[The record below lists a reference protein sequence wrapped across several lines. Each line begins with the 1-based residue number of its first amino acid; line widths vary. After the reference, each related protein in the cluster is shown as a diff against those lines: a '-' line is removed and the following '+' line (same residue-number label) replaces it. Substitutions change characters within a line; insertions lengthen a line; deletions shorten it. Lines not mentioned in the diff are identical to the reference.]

1 MKNEKHLEYPDSS
14 LYDFVASR
22 AVGHEKDCVL
32 EYCSRK
38 ITYREWRDAVTQC
51 AKALTVMGVKKG
63 DAVSVCLPNIPQAV
77 ILFYAINKIGA
88 VVNMIHPLSAETEV
102 AYYLSLAESQIIFVP
117 DKLEEKIN
125 LADLPVKHIIYVSL
139 EEYMPRQVKL
149 RLRLSKGH
157 KKEKIKSE
165 QSWTYFMNLANKYD
179 VEPEYHGTGSDTAV
193 ILYSGGTTGKSKGIL
208 LTNMNFNALALQSI
222 EACGCLERGDHVL
235 AVMPLFH
242 GFGLGVCIHTTFVFG
257 GVAILLPR
265 YNPATFLKYIVKRKV
280 NVVAS
285 VPTIYENLLMQDKYK
300 IQDLSFVKCVISGGD
315 SLSTSTKRT
324 LDRILREHGSRATV
338 RVGYGLTESATG
350 CCLMPEGCT
359 KLDSVGIP
367 YADTYIKIIDP
378 VTEEE
383 MPTGKSGEI
392 IVRGPSVM
400 KGYLR
405 EKRETRLVLRRH
417 ADDEIWLHTGDLG
430 YKDEEGYIYFRQRLK
445 RMIVSNGY
453 NIYPEVIENVIN
465 SCRDVLMCAVVGV
478 PDKLRGERV
487 KAFIVPKNLECNRV
501 GLKMEL
507 LELCEK
513 NVARY
518 AIPKEFVFLDKL
530 PLTVVGKIAYHK
542 LIKL

>member
-1 MKNEKHLEYPDSS
+1 MKMEKHLEYPNSS

-22 AVGHEKDCVL
+22 AVGHEKNYVL

-38 ITYREWRDAVTQC
+38 ITYQEWSDAVTQC

-63 DAVSVCLPNIPQAV
+63 EAVSVCLPNIPQAV

-88 VVNMIHPLSAETEV
+88 IVNMIHPLSAEAEIS
-102 AYYLSLAESQIIFVP
+102 YYLSLSDSQIIFVS
-117 DKLEEKIN
+117 DKLEGKIN
-125 LADLPVKHIIYVSL
+125 LAGMPLKHIIFVSS

-149 RLRLSKGH
+149 RLRLSSGH
-157 KKEKIKSE
+157 KKEKMKSE
-165 QSWTYFMNLANKYD
+165 QSWTYFMNLAHKCD

-193 ILYSGGTTGKSKGIL
+193 ILYSGGTTGKPKGIL

-222 EACGCLERGDHVL
+222 DACGCLERGDRVL

-242 GFGLGVCIHTTFVFG
+242 GFGLGVCIHTTFVLG

-265 YNPATFLKYIVKRKV
+265 YNPETFLKNIVKQKV

-285 VPTIYENLLMQDKYK
+285 VPAIYENLLLQDKYK
-300 IQDLSFVKCVISGGD
+300 IQDLSFIKCIIAGGD
-315 SLSTSTKRT
+315 SLSPSTKRK
-324 LDRILREHGSRATV
+324 LDRILSEHGSRATV
-338 RVGYGLTESATG
+338 RVGYGLTESVTG

-359 KLDSVGIP
+359 KFNSVGIP
-367 YADTYIKIIDP
+367 YADTYIKIINP

-383 MPTGKSGEI
+383 MPPGKSGEI
-392 IVRGPSVM
+392 VLRGPSVM
-400 KGYLR
+400 KGYLG

-417 ADDEIWLHTGDLG
+417 ADGEIWLHTGDLG
-430 YKDEEGYIYFRQRLK
+430 YQDEEGYIYFRQRLK

-453 NIYPEVIENVIN
+453 NIYPEMIENVIN
-465 SCRDVLMCAVVGV
+465 SCHDVFMCAVVGV
-478 PDKLRGERV
+478 PDKRRGERV
-487 KAFIVPKNLECNRV
+487 KAFIVPKNLECNKTR
-501 GLKMEL
+501 LKLEL

-513 NVARY
+513 NIARY
-518 AIPKEFVFLDKL
+518 AIPKDFVFLEKL

-542 LIKL
+542 LITL